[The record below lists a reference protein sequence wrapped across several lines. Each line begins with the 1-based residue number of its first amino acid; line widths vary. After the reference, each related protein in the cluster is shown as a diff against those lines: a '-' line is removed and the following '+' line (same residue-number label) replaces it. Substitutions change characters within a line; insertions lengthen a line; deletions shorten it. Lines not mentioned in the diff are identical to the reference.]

1 MIICCLICVDDGWN
15 RARLAGAEWPN
26 GRSAAGGQVAV
37 NGRPLGEHRGVQPCV
52 PAFTGR
58 AVVWG
63 WLAVATRT
71 CLILCDRFSCRAP
84 AFQLDVFEI
93 GSQEVRLLAGFCTAL
108 WEGSRP
114 GRDDSCAWSKMA
126 HTTLRQATL
135 TPDMSGRC
143 PVRLVHSGCLL
154 AGPMPSCFLA

>member
-1 MIICCLICVDDGWN
+1 MITCRLICVDDGWN
-15 RARLAGAEWPN
+15 RARLAAAE
-26 GRSAAGGQVAV
+26 RAAGS
-37 NGRPLGEHRGVQPCV
+37 GRTGCGERPAPRRASRGSRPCV
-52 PAFTGR
+52 PALAGR
-58 AVVWG
+58 GHGAG

-93 GSQEVRLLAGFCTAL
+93 GLQEVRLLAGSCTAL

-114 GRDDSCAWSKMA
+114 GRDDSCESSKMA